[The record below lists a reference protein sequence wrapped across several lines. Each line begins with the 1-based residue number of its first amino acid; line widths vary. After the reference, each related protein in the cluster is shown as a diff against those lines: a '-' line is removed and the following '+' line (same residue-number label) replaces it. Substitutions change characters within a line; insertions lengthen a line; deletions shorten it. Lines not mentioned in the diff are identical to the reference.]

1 MNNTNNNTNKN
12 NINNRKNT
20 NKNKNNKKNNNY
32 KNNTNNNMRINNKN
46 KNNINDRNIKNKN
59 NMNNMNNLTCL
70 MLVHPGQ
77 ALLGFG
83 PQLSCLPYRPPH
95 GSQSERE
102 PNLSSIRAPT
112 FRIHG
117 TLSPSSKFAFMACL
131 LLDILILLFKQ
142 SGQRHW

>member
-46 KNNINDRNIKNKN
+46 KNNINDRNIKNK
-59 NMNNMNNLTCL
+59 NNMNNLTCL